1 MVIIL
6 VTPPNIFVHIKYF
19 LFMLHVSL
27 SAKLREGQLSVE
39 QQKKPVGSLTQTQ
52 LLVDWKIPAWSRSS
66 DPMAKSAAVSL
77 DGTSGFLAQ
86 RFLAT
91 AYILNK

>member
-1 MVIIL
+1 
-6 VTPPNIFVHIKYF
+6 
-19 LFMLHVSL
+19 MLE
-27 SAKLREGQLSVE
+27 LREGQLSVE

-77 DGTSGFLAQ
+77 DCTSGFLAQ
-86 RFLAT
+86 RFLVT
-91 AYILNK
+91 AFILNK